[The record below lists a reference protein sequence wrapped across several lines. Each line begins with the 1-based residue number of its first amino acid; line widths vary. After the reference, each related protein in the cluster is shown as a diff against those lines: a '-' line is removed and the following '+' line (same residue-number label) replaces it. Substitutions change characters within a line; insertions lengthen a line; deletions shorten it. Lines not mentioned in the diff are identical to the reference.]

1 MCALNLD
8 GLREAILKGQGLR
21 GLTIVRIFVTGAE
34 GFIGSELIGVLE
46 SAGHELTAYVQYNS
60 FGTAG
65 WLDHPDFAG
74 RKSTN
79 VVLGDIRDPDALQ
92 LAITGHEVII
102 HLAAL
107 IAIPYSYQAP
117 RSYVETNVIGTLN
130 LMEAAR
136 RAGISRVIHTSTSEV
151 YGTAQ
156 YVPMDEEHPQ
166 VGQSPYSASK
176 IGADQIA
183 HSYWSSFGL
192 PVTTVRPFNT
202 YGPRQSQR
210 AFIPSVIV
218 QLLSGSEKIALG
230 SLSPTRDLT
239 FVSDTAA
246 GFRSVAEGRGGL
258 GEVFNLGSGFEI
270 TMEEVAEMLVE
281 ISGRQVRV
289 EEDPARVRPDNSEV
303 ERLWSDTSKIQRAYG
318 WKPEHAG
325 RDGLHR
331 GLEKTY
337 AWFRD
342 NYGQAGYDAKR
353 YVV

>member
-1 MCALNLD
+1 MKVL
-8 GLREAILKGQGLR
+8 
-21 GLTIVRIFVTGAE
+21 VTGGD
-34 GFIGSELIGVLE
+34 GFIGSHVSEELLR
-46 SAGHELTAYVQYNS
+46 AGHEVTAYSLYNS

-65 WLDHPDFAG
+65 WLDRANFMATGDVRIEFGDVRDADSLQSAIAG
-74 RKSTN
+74 H
-79 VVLGDIRDPDALQ
+79 D
-92 LAITGHEVII
+92 VII

-117 RSYVETNVIGTLN
+117 RSYIETNVIGTMN
-130 LMEAAR
+130 VMEAAR
-136 RAGISRVIHTSTSEV
+136 RAGVARVVHTSTSEV

-156 YVPMDEEHPQ
+156 YVPIDEKHPL

-183 HSYWSSFGL
+183 HSYWASFGA

-218 QLLSGSEKIALG
+218 QLLSGAESISLG

-239 FVSDTAA
+239 FVTDTAE
-246 GFRSVAEGRGGL
+246 GFRAVAEGTGGL
-258 GEVFNLGSGFEI
+258 GEVFNMGSGFEI
-270 TMEEVAEMLVE
+270 SMGEVVRMLSE
-281 ISGRQVRV
+281 ISGRNVTV
-289 EEDPARVRPDNSEV
+289 AEDPARVRPGNSEV
-303 ERLWSDTSKIQRAYG
+303 ERLWSDSSKIESAFG
-318 WKPEHAG
+318 WKPSHAG
-325 RDGLHR
+325 RDGLYR

-342 NYGQAGYDAKR
+342 NSNEAGYDPKR